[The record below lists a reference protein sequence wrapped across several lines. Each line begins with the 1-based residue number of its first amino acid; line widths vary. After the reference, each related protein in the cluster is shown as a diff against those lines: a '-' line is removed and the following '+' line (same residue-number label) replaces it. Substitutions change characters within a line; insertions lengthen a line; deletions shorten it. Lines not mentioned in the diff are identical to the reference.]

1 MALSVTQPVGLEQ
14 GQAGSERTLVYLS
27 YSHKDKK
34 WRQRLRQILDADP
47 AIRDLIWDDTKIP
60 ASGNW
65 RKEIVDHVARA
76 RVMIML
82 GSPDY
87 FAPSC
92 GAAELEIKPALEA
105 YQKGEMS
112 ILWFRVREHSIS
124 TAPVRDIMAA
134 TGPGAVPL
142 ETLSPSE
149 QDAELRKI
157 HQLVLIILGRATD
170 TMSTQPTPG
179 FPASSTSPVPPAV
192 AAQLPST
199 ALSIWQK
206 KLAFLQAEEAKAADA
221 EQKFAIQQRIE
232 EAKEKIRELGGTP

>member
-1 MALSVTQPVGLEQ
+1 MARSVTQPVGLEQ
-14 GQAGSERTLVYLS
+14 GQPGSERTLVYLS

-76 RVMIML
+76 RIMIML

-87 FAPSC
+87 FAPDC

-112 ILWFRVREHSIS
+112 ILWFRVRDHSIS
-124 TAPVRDIMAA
+124 TAPVCDIMAA
-134 TGPGAVPL
+134 TGPGAAPL
-142 ETLSPSE
+142 ETLP
-149 QDAELRKI
+149 R
-157 HQLVLIILGRATD
+157 
-170 TMSTQPTPG
+170 
-179 FPASSTSPVPPAV
+179 
-192 AAQLPST
+192 
-199 ALSIWQK
+199 
-206 KLAFLQAEEAKAADA
+206 
-221 EQKFAIQQRIE
+221 
-232 EAKEKIRELGGTP
+232 